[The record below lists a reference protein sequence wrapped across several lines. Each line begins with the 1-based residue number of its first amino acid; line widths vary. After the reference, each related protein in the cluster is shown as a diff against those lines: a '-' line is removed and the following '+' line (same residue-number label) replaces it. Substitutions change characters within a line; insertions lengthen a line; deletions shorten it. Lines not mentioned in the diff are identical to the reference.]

1 MFFEKDFIILSK
13 EEGVYPESGYLK
25 LFIEEPEERRIPELW
40 EFYQEESEEQKQ
52 LKEVS
57 LKIDF
62 VICEHFKD
70 DDFDCYM
77 ETFKFIN
84 YTKEKRNWL

>member
-13 EEGVYPESGYLK
+13 ESHEGFESLK
-25 LFIEEPEERRIPELW
+25 DISLKRKELW
-40 EFYQEESEEQKQ
+40 ELYQEEQEASEQ
-52 LKEVS
+52 LKEMS

-62 VICEHFKD
+62 VICEHFKDD